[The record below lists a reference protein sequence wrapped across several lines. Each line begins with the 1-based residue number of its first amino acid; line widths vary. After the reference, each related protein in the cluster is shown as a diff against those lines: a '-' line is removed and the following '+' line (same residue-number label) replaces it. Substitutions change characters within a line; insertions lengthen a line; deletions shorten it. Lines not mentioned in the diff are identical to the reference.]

1 MAPTR
6 LCHFSGLHYCL
17 SCHNGHTSVIPSRL
31 VHNWDLA
38 QRQVSR
44 KALKLLS
51 QVEQEPLLDLQQL
64 NPELLQHADTMAHT
78 NRLRLRLHLLG
89 DYLLSCRSGACKKL
103 QARCVPSL
111 STLAKR

>member
-17 SCHNGHTSVIPSRL
+17 LCHHGNTSVIPSRL

-44 KALKLLS
+44 KALELLS

-64 NPELLQHADTMAHT
+64 NPELLRHAEPMAHT
-78 NRLRLRLHLLG
+78 NRLRLRLRLLG

-103 QARCVPSL
+103 QARCV
-111 STLAKR
+111 